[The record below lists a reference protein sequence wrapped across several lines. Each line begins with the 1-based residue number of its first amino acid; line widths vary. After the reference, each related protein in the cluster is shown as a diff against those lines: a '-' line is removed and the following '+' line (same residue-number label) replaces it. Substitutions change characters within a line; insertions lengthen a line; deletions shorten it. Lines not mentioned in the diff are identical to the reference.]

1 MKARVSVAVAA
12 LVAALVLGG
21 AIAQAQ
27 QVVAAEIGFAFTAGG
42 KDMAAGKYT
51 FEVTAAGPVV
61 VRGPNGAS
69 SGLMTVITTLGRH
82 DLDKDPEF
90 VFDKIDGKMFLSEIW
105 VPGKDGL
112 LVLATSGPHAHAVVG
127 GSNPRK

>member
-1 MKARVSVAVAA
+1 MKARVTVAVAA
-12 LVAALVLGG
+12 LVAAFVLGG

-27 QVVAAEIGFAFTAGG
+27 QVVTAEIGFAFTAGG
-42 KDMAAGKYT
+42 KEMAAGKYT
-51 FEVTAAGPVV
+51 FEVTPAGPVV
-61 VRGPNGAS
+61 VRGPGGT
-69 SGLMTVITTLGRH
+69 SGLMPVITTLGRH
-82 DLDKDPEF
+82 DMDKDPEF

-112 LVLATSGPHAHAVVG
+112 LVLATTGPHAHAVVG

>member
-1 MKARVSVAVAA
+1 MKIRASVAVAA
-12 LVAALVLGG
+12 LVAAFVLGG

-27 QVVAAEIGFAFTAGG
+27 QVVTAEIGFAFTAGG
-42 KDMAAGKYT
+42 KEFAAGKYT
-51 FEVTAAGPVV
+51 FEVTPAGPVV
-61 VRGPNGAS
+61 VRGPGGTS
-69 SGLMTVITTLGRH
+69 VLMPVITTLGRH

-105 VPGKDGL
+105 APGKDGM